1 MVKKIVV
8 CYDCVDNT
16 TEEID
21 ISYILYSQINLS
33 FSLLALREII
43 NKMVE
48 NKNLDIPRRIFI
60 TLDVSLKKDRFF
72 NSDEE
77 QVERTIKKEL
87 YQPNIHNPRFHLSLV
102 ISDLMIFLNNITF
115 YMDVLKNF
123 DNMTRAGI
131 CFFSKNIE

>member
-21 ISYILYSQINLS
+21 ISYILYSQIGLS

-77 QVERTIKKEL
+77 VVERTIKKEL
-87 YQPNIHNPRFHLSLV
+87 YQPNIHNPGFNLSLV
-102 ISDLMIFLNNITF
+102 ISDLMIFLNDITF
-115 YMDVLKNF
+115 YMDVLKNY

-131 CFFSKNIE
+131 CFFSKNIG